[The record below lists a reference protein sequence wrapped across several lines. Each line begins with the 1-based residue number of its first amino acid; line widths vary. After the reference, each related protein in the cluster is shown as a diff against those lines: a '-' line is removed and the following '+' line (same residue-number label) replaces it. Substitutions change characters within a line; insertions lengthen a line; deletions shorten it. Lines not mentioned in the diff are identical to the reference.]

1 MAASFPWRVHC
12 APDGTAV
19 ALGHAV
25 REFSKPKRI
34 PSRSKAAQHVAVLV
48 ACLGGG
54 KRRQGK
60 GGHARI
66 DDGRHG

>member
-25 REFSKPKRI
+25 AKFRNPKRI
-34 PSRSKAAQHVAVLV
+34 PCRTKAPQHIAMLV
-48 ACLGGG
+48 TCLDGG